1 MPLRPPAT
9 LALLIGFQILFGLAP
24 SASAVQSAPFAACV
38 SFLEGDVRVS
48 PGHEGMPEINKQW
61 IQAYPEMEIEQGY
74 TIATQEGNA
83 AIELENGSVIYLA
96 PHSALMFIELK
107 AYFVDNPDAEEDGRV
122 SVELLTGT
130 GIFLSQFRLDGVFA
144 IETPTARLQAAGPA
158 LASVTSYLNKTEMAN
173 LDNQIPE
180 ELAMPEAGGW
190 AQIGFVV
197 LGDVAVKQDG
207 IAMQTPW
214 ETQVGGR
221 ILEHFSLTIGALKK
235 SGLSAPFAGLLDLY
249 RNGTFSACGTDE
261 ICWAPSRSA
270 PADLP
275 DLSAQGSG
283 STGKTARSQQP
294 GVSQVLNEWDSQEGN
309 GCVAV
314 WTHTRLWRDASG
326 KLHYTVQRSDGTG
339 SLAQPVSVAPWL
351 RAACTT
357 GAIRNVQNRRYVVYK
372 RRDKNC
378 HHHHH
383 HELRVQWV
391 KVNGQAGF
399 MRMERTAGKDK
410 AGIEARRL
418 VYLMPNKVGGGVK
431 HIELTTLAKVTMLNA
446 PPKEYRWEEAR
457 EHERVTPP
465 VITAK
470 FAEGN
475 AGIGAQGGAFPVAS
489 GLREI
494 TFDYSKHGFTVA
506 KDAKSGGSSGSLM
519 VAKVNA
525 GGGLHAPGGK
535 NSAAVMVTNSQ
546 GASLGG
552 GNSFS
557 GGVVGRGTSSGGS
570 WGGSTHS
577 GGSGGGASAGG
588 SPSNN
593 APSTATQSA
602 ASSGS
607 AGSGGGGGRPH

>member
-9 LALLIGFQILFGLAP
+9 LALLLGFQILFGLAP
-24 SASAVQSAPFAACV
+24 GASAVQSAPFAARV

-96 PHSALMFIELK
+96 PHSVLMFIELK
-107 AYFVDNPDAEEDGRV
+107 AYFADNPDAEEDGRV

-173 LDNQIPE
+173 LDNQIPQ

-190 AQIGFVV
+190 ARIGFVV
-197 LGDVAVKQDG
+197 LGDLAVKQDG

-214 ETQVGGR
+214 ETQVEGR
-221 ILEHFSLTIGALKK
+221 ILEHFSLTIGVLKK
-235 SGLSAPFAGLLDLY
+235 SGLDAPFAGLLDLY

-261 ICWAPSRSA
+261 VCWAPSRSA

-275 DLSAQGSG
+275 DLSAQGSR
-283 STGKTARSQQP
+283 STGNAARSQQP
-294 GVSQVLNEWDSQEGN
+294 GVSQVLSEWDSQEGN

-339 SLAQPVSVAPWL
+339 SLAQPVSVAPWINT
-351 RAACTT
+351 ACTT
-357 GAIRNVQNRRYVVYK
+357 GAIKNVQSRWCVVYK
-372 RRDKNC
+372 RKDKNC

-399 MRMERTAGKDK
+399 MRVARSAAKDK
-410 AGIEARRL
+410 AGMEAKSL
-418 VYLMPNKVGGGVK
+418 VYLMPNKAGEGVK
-431 HIELTTLAKVTMLNA
+431 RIELTSLAKVTILKD
-446 PPKEYRWEEAR
+446 PPREYRWDGTRELAR
-457 EHERVTPP
+457 VAPP

-470 FAEGN
+470 FEEGN
-475 AGIGAQGGAFPVAS
+475 AGIGARGGTFPVAS

-506 KDAKSGGSSGSLM
+506 KDAKSGGSSGSLV

-525 GGGLHAPGGK
+525 RGGLYAPGGK
-535 NSAAVMVTNSQ
+535 NSAAVMVTNSH

-557 GGVVGRGTSSGGS
+557 GGVVGRGSSSGGS
-570 WGGSTHS
+570 W